1 MNTIQSTLGPRGRN
15 IVIDI
20 FYSEP
25 KITKDGLSVAKSIDF
40 SNKYHNIGANL
51 IKQVANRVGNEAGDG
66 TTTAT
71 ILAREMFKEGIKC
84 ITTGMNPM
92 EIRKGMFMALSHVEK
107 YLKENSIRIQS
118 KEDLEKVA
126 TISANNDPVI
136 GKMIA
141 NIINKIGIDGT
152 INVQNGKTLNHEV
165 DITDGIKFNRGY
177 ISNHFINNQ
186 KMQRCEFVNPLI
198 LISES
203 KLKNIQQMTKVL
215 EETVKQQRPLLIIA
229 EDIESEVLS
238 MLVINKIKNNLK
250 ICAVKAPA
258 FGENR
263 KHTLE
268 DFAIATGAI
277 VLSDEQDKTIDTV
290 PSIASILG
298 AAKKV
303 IISKEETM
311 IIDAKNQKSEL
322 MQSRLELI
330 RELMNKAPN
339 DYDKEKYQTRLN
351 RLNGGIA
358 ILKVGGASETE
369 VDELKDRIDDAICAT
384 KAALSEGIVVGGGTA
399 ALYASKSLDELTP
412 KNNEQLTGINIVKT
426 ALRAPIKVMC
436 NNAGMSGE
444 LICNQLLEENNQR
457 MGIDLNTGKKV
468 DMIKAGVV
476 DPVKVVRSAV
486 VSAVK
491 IAGVMI
497 TTEAAVVD
505 DGKDKDKKKKGN
517 KNEQMEEE

>member
-1 MNTIQSTLGPRGRN
+1 MIKVAINGFGRIGRLVFRIMANDPEFDIVAINDLTDAEQLAYLLKYDTNHRNYNVDGINFVDNN
-15 IVIDI
+15 IVVDGKKIPV
-20 FYSEP
+20 YSSMDPSVLPWGELGVDVVFECSG
-25 KITKDGLSVAKSIDF
+25 KFTDKDKAYL
-40 SNKYHNIGANL
+40 H
-51 IKQVANRVGNEAGDG
+51 IKAG
-66 TTTAT
+66 
-71 ILAREMFKEGIKC
+71 
-84 ITTGMNPM
+84 
-92 EIRKGMFMALSHVEK
+92 
-107 YLKENSIRIQS
+107 
-118 KEDLEKVA
+118 
-126 TISANNDPVI
+126 
-136 GKMIA
+136 
-141 NIINKIGIDGT
+141 
-152 INVQNGKTLNHEV
+152 
-165 DITDGIKFNRGY
+165 
-177 ISNHFINNQ
+177 
-186 KMQRCEFVNPLI
+186 
-198 LISES
+198 
-203 KLKNIQQMTKVL
+203 
-215 EETVKQQRPLLIIA
+215 
-229 EDIESEVLS
+229 
-238 MLVINKIKNNLK
+238 
-250 ICAVKAPA
+250 
-258 FGENR
+258 
-263 KHTLE
+263 
-268 DFAIATGAI
+268 
-277 VLSDEQDKTIDTV
+277 
-290 PSIASILG
+290 
-298 AAKKV
+298 AKKV

-505 DGKDKDKKKKGN
+505 DGKDNDKKKKGN
-517 KNEQMEEE
+517 KNEQMEDE